1 MDDLRKLGEE
11 AVGIDAG
18 ARQRFLHQEVVELLV
33 DCETIFS
40 IRAIFISCVSLNT
53 DPEDVFAISMRRN
66 PPGKGGS
73 WCIDQQN
80 QKLVHVSANDSG
92 FTRRSKA
99 HALGVERTVDLG
111 SLSSY
116 R

>member
-40 IRAIFISCVSLNT
+40 IRAIFISCVSL
-53 DPEDVFAISMRRN
+53 RR
-66 PPGKGGS
+66 
-73 WCIDQQN
+73 
-80 QKLVHVSANDSG
+80 
-92 FTRRSKA
+92 
-99 HALGVERTVDLG
+99 RTLIRKMC
-111 SLSSY
+111 LQLA
-116 R
+116 